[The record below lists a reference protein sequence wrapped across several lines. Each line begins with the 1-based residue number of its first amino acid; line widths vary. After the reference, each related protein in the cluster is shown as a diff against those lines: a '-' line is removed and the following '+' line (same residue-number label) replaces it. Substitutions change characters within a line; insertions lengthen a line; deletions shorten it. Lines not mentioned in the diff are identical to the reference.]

1 MKLDSNPRKKGVIPV
16 NGNSDSI
23 TGGDR
28 NKLRWAALSLVIAG
42 LSIWAVTSQ
51 WKNFS
56 LEAFLDYVSQADL
69 KWIVAAVFAMLGFVF
84 FEGCALRSTCRALH
98 YPTTVRSGFVYA
110 ASDIFFSAITPSA
123 TGGQPAC
130 AFLMMRDGLPGIVTT
145 AVLLVTLS
153 MYTLSILVIGL
164 VCLLFRLDVLL
175 TFGTPSRVLIGLG
188 FAIQL
193 VLVIFLLMLVKTE
206 WLLERI
212 CRGAIHLLAR
222 LHIVRHEA
230 ERQQKLADTMEEY
243 RRCLALLSNHPG
255 LLVHSF
261 VFNLL
266 QRVSQISVTALV
278 FLAMGGSLRTAPS
291 IFAMQ
296 SFVVLG
302 SNSVPVPGAMGVAD
316 FMMLDGFNAFLQP
329 DQVVGMELL
338 SRSLSFYSCVL
349 LCGLVVLFMTYFKR
363 RVRGK

>member
-1 MKLDSNPRKKGVIPV
+1 MKQDTNPHSKP
-16 NGNSDSI
+16 GNTDSI

-28 NKLRWAALSLVIAG
+28 KKLCWAGLSLIIAG

-56 LEAFLDYVSQADL
+56 LGAFLDYVSQADL
-69 KWIVAAVFAMLGFVF
+69 RWIIAAVLAMLGFVF
-84 FEGCALRSTCRALH
+84 FEGCALRSACRALH
-98 YPTTVRSGFVYA
+98 YPTTVKSGFGYA
-110 ASDIFFSAITPSA
+110 AADIYFSAITPSA
-123 TGGQPAC
+123 SGGQPAC

-164 VCLLFRLDVLL
+164 VCVVFKSDVLL
-175 TFGTPSRVLIGLG
+175 IFETPSRILIALG
-188 FAIQL
+188 FAVQL
-193 VLVIFLLMLVKTE
+193 ALVIFLLMLVKTE
-206 WLLERI
+206 WLLERL
-212 CRGAIHLLAR
+212 CWGTIHLLAR

-243 RRCLALLSNHPG
+243 RRCLGLLSNHPG
-255 LLVHSF
+255 LVLHSF
-261 VFNLL
+261 IFNLL

-278 FLAMGGSLRTAPS
+278 YLAMGGSVRTAPS

-316 FMMLDGFNAFLQP
+316 YMMLDGFKAFLGP

-338 SRSLSFYSCVL
+338 SRSVSFYSCVL
-349 LCGLVVLFMTYFKR
+349 MCGLIVLFLTYFKR
-363 RVRGK
+363 RVRGQ